1 MPVTCA
7 KVKPPKVQP
16 ANITVYTADDVALM
30 LAAVEK
36 EILIKKVLLWLAIT
50 TGACLGEIMGFKWSD
65 FNIEKSTVFIQRSAQ
80 YLPGQGTFT
89 KEPKTKSGKRLLALP
104 ESVMSILEQWR
115 CHCVEKDVYGEFLF
129 LHTDGRMMFSL
140 QMTGWFPK
148 FIKRHGL
155 RPMPFHGL
163 RHTHITLAIAAGF
176 PLKNISTRA
185 GHSNIGIT
193 CDTYAVPVTA
203 VDREI
208 ADSFE
213 KFLGESGISL

>member
-1 MPVTCA
+1 MSA
-7 KVKPPKVQP
+7 PPYV
-16 ANITVYTADDVALM
+16 DF
-30 LAAVEK
+30 
-36 EILIKKVLLWLAIT
+36 LLPTHTIT
-50 TGACLGEIMGFKWSD
+50 TGARLGEIMGLKWSD
-65 FNIEKSTVFIQRSAQ
+65 FNMEKSTVFIQRTAQ

-115 CHCVEKDVYGEFLF
+115 CHCIEKDVYGDLLF

-148 FIKRHGL
+148 FIRRHGL

-185 GHSNIGIT
+185 GHSTIGIT

-213 KFLGESGISL
+213 KFLGG